1 MRPARTQRGAATILA
16 VVFLVISVSLMVVAA
31 LNMAGSDI
39 TDTALTHDAIEALFL
54 AESGLER
61 VAHAYAGGTP
71 CLDLAPLGPVALGS
85 GQFQITAAS
94 GTDFDA
100 VTPLPAN
107 QCRIEVLGQAG
118 PRNARRRIA
127 AILQQ
132 AATGIQ
138 EDFPSAADFAS
149 DWTLNVTTDH
159 GGSTK
164 GWSNLFGN
172 APGST
177 GGHLIGRTDHGG
189 GSNQT
194 LALTATRDI
203 TVPFLATAGMNLEL
217 SLYFQKPNENTGG
230 PDQHSLQFFAVD
242 SGGNEYL
249 IWDRSGRENITTWTE
264 VNLTLAVPGA
274 MVGQTIDRIRVVMV
288 LEEQGNNGLAAAVD
302 GIQFGPSGGGG
313 GGGLS
318 LAAWR
323 EVVQ

>member
-1 MRPARTQRGAATILA
+1 MRTARTQRGAATILA
-16 VVFLVISVSLMVVAA
+16 VIFLVISVSLMVVAA

-39 TDTALTHDAIEALFL
+39 TDTALTHDAIEALFI
-54 AESGLER
+54 AESGVEHT
-61 VAHAYAGGTP
+61 AHAYANGTP
-71 CLDLAPLGPVALGS
+71 CLGLAPVGPIAFGA
-85 GQFQITAAS
+85 GEFQVTAAS
-94 GTDFDA
+94 DTDFDA
-100 VTPLPAN
+100 VTPLPVN

-118 PRNARRRIA
+118 PRNARRRVA

-132 AATGIQ
+132 GSSGLL

-159 GGSTK
+159 GGTAK

-177 GGHLIGRTDHGG
+177 GGHLIGRTNHGG
-189 GSNQT
+189 GSNQN
-194 LALTATRDI
+194 LVLTATRDLA
-203 TVPFLATAGMNLEL
+203 TPFLATAGMNLEL
-217 SLYFQKPNENTGG
+217 SLYFQKPNENDGG
-230 PDQHSLQFFAVD
+230 PSQHSLQFLAVD

-249 IWDRSGRENITTWTE
+249 IWDRSGRENITTWTA
-264 VNLTLAVPGA
+264 VNLTLAVPGG
-274 MVGQTIDRIRVVMV
+274 MVGQTIDRIRVAMV

-302 GIQFGPSGGGG
+302 GIQFGPSGSA